1 MRPYNRTVLTGGLT
15 HVESQDREHPFDVS
29 LIGLIH
35 RLKRNFV
42 IREIV
47 CA

>member
-1 MRPYNRTVLTGGLT
+1 LPGAMIG
-15 HVESQDREHPFDVS
+15 VEVS
-29 LIGLIH
+29 LFRVIH
-35 RLKRNFV
+35 RAKRNFV